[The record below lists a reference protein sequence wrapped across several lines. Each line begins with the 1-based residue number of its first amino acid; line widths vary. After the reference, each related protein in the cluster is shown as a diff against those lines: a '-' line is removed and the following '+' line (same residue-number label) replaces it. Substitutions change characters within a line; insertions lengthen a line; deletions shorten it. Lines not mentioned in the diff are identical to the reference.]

1 MRFIPP
7 DHHPS
12 IYDEEIKE
20 FATMVELIFYP
31 QYNQDIPK
39 EWNVSPVFKYPAIIL
54 KAYDDVLSV
63 AFKNNNNQ
71 MIQTIVP
78 YKGDYVKVLPVL
90 TWQQKQDILRGRIN
104 AVIYTLSKQS
114 LSYDPNDWFDVV
126 KSQTMPWLRDTDRAF
141 FRKWAIE
148 GKLVEMVDRNC
159 IIAAMKQF
167 DIFDDSDDPKDT
179 IKLDKIGS
187 KHHAYHVKCKTLFWD
202 EYGFVCTIGGE
213 K

>member
-7 DHHPS
+7 DHHPG

-39 EWNVSPVFKYPAIIL
+39 GWNVSPGFKYPAIIL
-54 KAYDDVLSV
+54 NAYDDVLSV
-63 AFKNNNNQ
+63 AFKNDKNQ
-71 MIQTIVP
+71 TIQTIVP

-104 AVIYTLSKQS
+104 ATTHVLSKQS

-126 KSQTMPWLRDTDRAF
+126 KSQTMPWLRDTDRSF

-148 GKLVEMVDRNC
+148 GRLVEMVDRNC
-159 IIAAMKQF
+159 IIAALKQF
-167 DIFDDSDDPKDT
+167 DIFDDSDEPKDS
-179 IKLDKIGS
+179 IKLDKIGG
-187 KHHAYHVKCKTLFWD
+187 KHHTYHVKCKTLFWN